1 MAFGEKKQQ
10 PARGEAPSKTI
21 EINAEM
27 HGSLSFKES
36 VDLKINGHFTGSL
49 DVRGTLSVGSKAD
62 VEADINGDN
71 VVLAGRIKGN
81 VAATKLL
88 TLLPS
93 AVLIGN
99 ISAPKLNI
107 VEGAIFQG
115 SCQMTPSVE
124 ASDAGGWMNAKEL
137 AGYLELDEGTII
149 ELVRSG
155 KIPVVREGDILKF
168 DRSQIDAWAAAGM
181 VK

>member
-1 MAFGEKKQQ
+1 MAFGEKKQ
-10 PARGEAPSKTI
+10 PRVEPLSKTI

-27 HGSLSFKES
+27 HGTLAFKEE
-36 VDLKINGHFTGSL
+36 VDLKINGQFSGSL
-49 DVRGTLSVGSKAD
+49 DIRGTLTVGGRAE

-71 VVLAGRIKGN
+71 VVIAGKVKGN
-81 VAATKLL
+81 VAVSKML
-88 TLLPS
+88 TLMPT

-115 SCQMTPSVE
+115 NCQMSQAETSE
-124 ASDAGGWMNAKEL
+124 SLNIKEL
-137 AGYLELDEGTII
+137 AIYLELDEGTII

-155 KIPVVREGDILKF
+155 KIPVIRDGDILKF
-168 DRSQIDAWAAAGM
+168 ERSQIDTWAVSGM

>member
-10 PARGEAPSKTI
+10 RIEPVSKSI

-27 HGSLSFKES
+27 HGSLSFKEE

-49 DVRGTLSVGSKAD
+49 DVRGTLTVGERAE
-62 VEADINGDN
+62 VEADISGDN
-71 VVLAGRIKGN
+71 VVIAGKVKGN
-81 VAATKLL
+81 LKASIIL
-88 TLLPS
+88 TLMPT

-107 VEGAIFQG
+107 VEGAVFQG
-115 SCQMTPSVE
+115 NCQMTLTEISN
-124 ASDAGGWMNAKEL
+124 WLNIKEL
-137 AGYLELDEGTII
+137 AVYLELDEGTII

-155 KIPVVREGDILKF
+155 KIPVTRDGDILKF
-168 DRSQIDAWAAAGM
+168 ERSQIDTWAVSGM
-181 VK
+181 LK

>member
-10 PARGEAPSKTI
+10 RFEPVSKTI

-27 HGSLSFKES
+27 HGSLAFKEE
-36 VDLKINGHFTGSL
+36 VDLKINGQFTGSL
-49 DVRGTLSVGSKAD
+49 DVRGTLTVGGRAE
-62 VEADINGDN
+62 VAADINGDN
-71 VVLAGRIKGN
+71 VVIAGKVKGN
-81 VAATKLL
+81 MKISKML
-88 TLLPS
+88 TLLPT
-93 AVLIGN
+93 AVLIGD

-115 SCQMTPSVE
+115 NCQMSLTE
-124 ASDAGGWMNAKEL
+124 AGESLNIKEL
-137 AGYLELDEGTII
+137 AVYLELEESTII

-155 KIPVVREGDILKF
+155 KIPVIREGDILKF
-168 DRSQIDAWAAAGM
+168 ERSQIDTWAVSGM

>member
-1 MAFGEKKQQ
+1 MAFGEKKI
-10 PARGEAPSKTI
+10 PRVEATSKTI

-27 HGSLSFKES
+27 HGTLSFREL
-36 VDLKINGHFTGSL
+36 VDLKINGQFSGSL
-49 DVRGTLSVGSKAD
+49 DVRGTLTVGGRAE

-71 VVLAGRIKGN
+71 IVIAGKVKGN
-81 VAATKLL
+81 VGASKML
-88 TLLPS
+88 TLLPT

-115 SCQMTPSVE
+115 NCQMTPT
-124 ASDAGGWMNAKEL
+124 AANDWLNIKEL
-137 AGYLELDEGTII
+137 AVYLELDEASII
-149 ELVRSG
+149 ELVRNN

-168 DRSQIDAWAAAGM
+168 ERSQIDAWASAGM
-181 VK
+181 VQ

>member
-1 MAFGEKKQQ
+1 MAFGDKKPQRVET
-10 PARGEAPSKTI
+10 ASKSI

-27 HGSLSFKES
+27 HGSLSFKEQ

-49 DVRGTLSVGSKAD
+49 DVRGTLTVGGRAE
-62 VEADINGDN
+62 VEADIVGDN
-71 VVLAGRIKGN
+71 VVIAGKIKGN
-81 VAATKLL
+81 VSVAKML
-88 TLLPS
+88 TLLPT

-99 ISAPKLNI
+99 ITAPKLNI

-115 SCQMTPSVE
+115 NCQMSPAETNES
-124 ASDAGGWMNAKEL
+124 MNIKEL
-137 AGYLELDEGTII
+137 TVYLELDEGTII

-155 KIPVVREGDILKF
+155 KIPVVRDGDVLKF
-168 DRSQIDAWAAAGM
+168 ERSQIDSWAAAGM

>member
-1 MAFGEKKQQ
+1 MAFGEKKPQRVE
-10 PARGEAPSKTI
+10 PVSKTI

-27 HGSLSFKES
+27 HGTLAFKEL
-36 VDLKINGHFTGSL
+36 VDLKINGQFTGSL
-49 DVRGTLSVGSKAD
+49 DVRGTLTVGGRAE

-71 VVLAGRIKGN
+71 VVIAGKVKGN
-81 VAATKLL
+81 VSVSKML
-88 TLLPS
+88 TLLPT

-99 ISAPKLNI
+99 INVPKLNI

-115 SCQMTPSVE
+115 NCQMSPSE
-124 ASDAGGWMNAKEL
+124 TNEWMNIKEL
-137 AGYLELDEGTII
+137 AIYLELDEGAII

-168 DRSQIDAWAAAGM
+168 ERAQIDGWAAAGM